1 MAGDAVPKE
10 LFCYWHQGWDR
21 APDLVRR
28 CAATWPAHNPSW
40 NVHFLDR
47 KSVEK
52 VSIPRAAKA
61 LNLPLPAFSDVVRIC
76 LLVRGGGVWA
86 DATVW
91 CARPLDDWLQP
102 VCRPAGFFAYDKPHV
117 GPGMS
122 PRPLASWFLAAS
134 ADNPIIA
141 VWNDAVRRF
150 LAKAM
155 WRSLC
160 GRISDSSV
168 FSMLAW
174 PCERL
179 VQRATARY
187 GGLTVPRS
195 DDLKDENYFW
205 FHRLF
210 QLLLDGN
217 QEFATLWSS
226 VPKISARGPHTM
238 QRLGL
243 LKPATEDVRAH
254 IENRCQPLYKLTRR
268 KHIPADISGTVLEA
282 LYRSG
287 EALPP

>member
-1 MAGDAVPKE
+1 MAVAGNAVPKE

-28 CAATWPAHNPSW
+28 CAATWLAHNPSW
-40 NVHFLDR
+40 SVHFLDAE
-47 KSVEK
+47 SVGEK

-76 LLVRGGGVWA
+76 LLERGGGVWA

-102 VCRPAGFFAYDKPHV
+102 VCRPAGFFAYE
-117 GPGMS
+117 
-122 PRPLASWFLAAS
+122 RPAIDRPVASWFLAAIPDS
-134 ADNPIIA
+134 RIVAI
-141 VWNDAVRRF
+141 WHDAVCRF
-150 LAKAM
+150 LARAR

-160 GRISDSSV
+160 RRISDSSV
-168 FSMLAW
+168 FGMLAW

-179 VQRATARY
+179 VQRAAARY

-195 DDLKDENYFW
+195 DDPKDENYFW
-205 FHRLF
+205 FHGLF
-210 QLLLDGN
+210 QMLLDGDP
-217 QEFATLWSS
+217 EFRNLWSS
-226 VPKISARGPHTM
+226 VPKIGAHGPHAM

-243 LKPATEDVRAH
+243 LTPATQDVRAC
-254 IENRCQPLYKLTRR
+254 IEDRCQPLYKLLHRQ
-268 KHIPADISGTVLEA
+268 HIPADISGTVLDA

-287 EALPP
+287 GARSL